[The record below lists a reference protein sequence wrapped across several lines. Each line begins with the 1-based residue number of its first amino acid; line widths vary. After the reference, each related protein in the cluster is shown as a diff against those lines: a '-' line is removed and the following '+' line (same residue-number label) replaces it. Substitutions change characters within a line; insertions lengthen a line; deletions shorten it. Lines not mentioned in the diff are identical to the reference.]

1 MSSSGRVVVVQD
13 LESPN
18 RFGWYQ
24 QLAQLAGAKGFG
36 VAAFRGS
43 LDLSVPGPL
52 VGSREMFEAMNQA
65 LGAREIRPLID
76 TVFPFADTPAAYRH
90 LESQRHMGKVVI
102 VADD

>member
-1 MSSSGRVVVVQD
+1 MYQPLSAVRIGGHISIIGVLSTGSGID
-13 LESPN
+13 HS
-18 RFGWYQ
+18 
-24 QLAQLAGAKGFG
+24 LALRKG
-36 VAAFRGS
+36 
-43 LDLSVPGPL
+43 LSIQGMF

-65 LGAREIRPLID
+65 LAAREIRPLID